1 MGRSLQGGGKLQ
13 ISSSKLQGNC
23 KHQKV
28 RGKEKLQIP
37 SFRETVNTRSEVR
50 GQRERKGSNLK
61 LQAPSKRGQRSEV
74 RGGKK
79 GPNPKLQGSSK
90 LQASRNRGQKSEVT
104 KQKTEIRLSLH
115 KGGVVGYSATVIG
128 A

>member
-37 SFRETVNTRSEVR
+37 SFRETVNTRSEVG

-61 LQAPSKRGQRSEV
+61 LQASSKRV
-74 RGGKK
+74 
-79 GPNPKLQGSSK
+79 
-90 LQASRNRGQKSEVT
+90 RGQKSEVT

-128 A
+128 